1 MGSLWI
7 VGECRVKISWNIM
20 SYCKLYNVMGISG
33 KKKSTTQAE
42 AEEDQNTEVNTL
54 VTANRFLE
62 FTFYLCVL

>member
-1 MGSLWI
+1 MLWESL
-7 VGECRVKISWNIM
+7 
-20 SYCKLYNVMGISG
+20 G

>member
-1 MGSLWI
+1 
-7 VGECRVKISWNIM
+7 M